1 MGEVRVWK
9 DKEEYIE
16 ILEREIA
23 VLRTRFNPDIE
34 GAGSI
39 YIAIS
44 VLEDRVKEIRRE
56 ITWPF
61 PLDDK

>member
-1 MGEVRVWK
+1 MGEIRVWK

-16 ILEREIA
+16 ILEKEIA
-23 VLRTRFNPDIE
+23 VLRTRYHPMSE
-34 GAGSI
+34 GTGH
-39 YIAIS
+39 YNTAIS

-61 PLDDK
+61 PLD